1 MTREE
6 EDAVIAQLVAEYK
19 QEEEENA
26 ELMALLTGP
35 FAEVRD
41 RNHVEPAEFLV
52 WDRRREPEIE
62 SVPLYELTLRYPC
75 GGPEDGWCL
84 EDLGKMTM
92 KKGLLYRQSVVA
104 HELSDED
111 PTATP
116 TCGSVV
122 LITRTDPEGVHRWL
136 VEKSAIEPEG

>member
-26 ELMALLTGP
+26 ELMALLSGP

-41 RNHVEPAEFLV
+41 RNHLEADRILV
-52 WDRRREPEIE
+52 WDRQRDPVIE
-62 SVPLYELTLRYPC
+62 SVPLHELTLRYPC

-92 KKGLLYRQSVVA
+92 KKGMLYRQSVVA

-111 PTATP
+111 PTASP
-116 TCGSVV
+116 TCGGVV
-122 LITRTDPEGVHRWL
+122 LIARTNPEGVHRWL

>member
-26 ELMALLTGP
+26 ELMALLSGP
-35 FAEVRD
+35 FAEVKE
-41 RNHVEPAEFLV
+41 RNHLEADRILV
-52 WDRRREPEIE
+52 WDRQRKPLIE
-62 SVPLYELTLRYPC
+62 SVPLHELPLRYPC
-75 GGPEDGWCL
+75 GGPEDGWNL

-92 KKGLLYRQSVVA
+92 KKGVLYRQSVVA

-111 PTATP
+111 PTARP

-122 LITRTDPEGVHRWL
+122 LIAGQWPEETHRWL